1 MIEKIYKK
9 QNLLDLP
16 VIKNFSS
23 DEFFINKS
31 NKVSYNIIKLW
42 PHQYQNTNFV
52 SIYGPRKCG
61 KTHLVNIWAKKNNAL
76 IFNSISKKNFN
87 QKYKINS
94 FVFENVEFCSNWPEM
109 LMFNFINDL
118 KASNGFLLITSNKRL
133 DKFEWSLKD
142 LISRF
147 KSFTSIEIKKP
158 NQNLLKK
165 IMIKQFNDRQ
175 LSINIEVVEYILRR
189 IRRSYKSVSDMVELI
204 DKFSLEEKSPLT
216 IPLVKKALSNF

>member
-16 VIKNFSS
+16 VLKNFSS

-76 IFNSISKKNFN
+76 IFNSISKKKFN

-175 LSINIEVVEYILRR
+175 LSINIEVIEYILRR

-204 DKFSLEEKSPLT
+204 DKVSLEEKSPLT

>member
-16 VIKNFSS
+16 VLKNFSS

>member
-16 VIKNFSS
+16 VLKNFSS

-216 IPLVKKALSNF
+216 IPLVRKALSNF

>member
-1 MIEKIYKK
+1 LIEKIYKK